1 MIPAAFPGLPAAM
14 FPGLLLPSGMLPAG
28 TTVVDVTAALAV
40 IAWGLGGLIALRL
53 AVRMS
58 RHSDQASHAIVPKT
72 PATPRDGFRDA
83 A

>member
-1 MIPAAFPGLPAAM
+1 MIPAVFPGLPVAT

-58 RHSDQASHAIVPKT
+58 RHSDASHAIVPKT